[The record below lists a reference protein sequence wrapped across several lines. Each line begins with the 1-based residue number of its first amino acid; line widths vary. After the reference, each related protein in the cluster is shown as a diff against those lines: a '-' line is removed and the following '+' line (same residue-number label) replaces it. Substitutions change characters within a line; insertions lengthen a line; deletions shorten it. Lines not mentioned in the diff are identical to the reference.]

1 MDLLEY
7 TAERKKTTGNKSYVD
22 GWQESK
28 LKIVINILLINK
40 LKLSISM
47 AQKIYSLV
55 TVDVNEEGYFTN
67 PSQWTREIAEEIAKE
82 ESIVLTEQHF
92 AIIEFLRNRFNSGEA
107 LSIRSINHSG
117 VIDVKTF
124 YQLFPG
130 APLKKATKIAGIP
143 KPVSCI

>member
-1 MDLLEY
+1 
-7 TAERKKTTGNKSYVD
+7 
-22 GWQESK
+22 
-28 LKIVINILLINK
+28 
-40 LKLSISM
+40 M
-47 AQKIYSLV
+47 AQKTYNGV

-67 PSQWTREIAEEIAKE
+67 PSQWTKEIALEIAKE
-82 ESIVLTEQHF
+82 MGIVLTDQHN
-92 AIIEFLRNRFNSGEA
+92 AIIDWLRSRHFKGDA

-143 KPVSCI
+143 KPASCV

>member
-1 MDLLEY
+1 
-7 TAERKKTTGNKSYVD
+7 
-22 GWQESK
+22 
-28 LKIVINILLINK
+28 
-40 LKLSISM
+40 M
-47 AQKIYSLV
+47 AQKTYTGI

-67 PSQWTREIAEEIAKE
+67 PAQWNKEIAMEVAKE
-82 ESIVLTEQHF
+82 EGIVLTDQHF
-92 AIIEFLRNRFNSGEA
+92 AIMEFLRTRYLGGEA